1 MFERKIKMRKIY
13 PSVFH
18 KDEDSYWVEFPD
30 LPGCLTDGQTLDEA
44 MKNAEE
50 VLGVYI
56 ATRLEDDLEIAPPS
70 AIESLL
76 FKDGFSTYI
85 TTDVDQYRRKTK
97 AVKKT
102 LSIPQWLSEEAERQH
117 ISFSA
122 VLQSALKRELH
133 IDL

>member
-1 MFERKIKMRKIY
+1 MEMRKIY
-13 PSVFH
+13 PAVFH
-18 KDEDSYWVEFPD
+18 KDVGSYWVEFPD

-76 FKDGFSTYI
+76 FEDGFSTYI
-85 TTDVDQYRRKTK
+85 TTDVDQYRRNTK

-102 LSIPQWLSEEAERQH
+102 VSIPQ
-117 ISFSA
+117 
-122 VLQSALKRELH
+122 
-133 IDL
+133 